1 MDVSGKLV
9 DMEAKIK
16 FNNPYFSDE
25 EIELSAY
32 RWNARLRLQRLV
44 NSDNQVIK
52 NPDFKHTRILLAL
65 FLECAEKS
73 IDIFCNQLSPE
84 VYDDEAVISILKR
97 VKDKIKIRI
106 VTEKELAREE
116 REFLKYIPEE
126 NVRYYPQESVLD
138 QKKIPHVWIMDHR
151 AYRDELN
158 RDTREG
164 EVYTNDPIG
173 ASKRTGT
180 FKEIFDRAR
189 SSYIRCSCSVCH

>member
-1 MDVSGKLV
+1 MDASGKLV

-32 RWNARLRLQRLV
+32 RYNARLRLQGLIY
-44 NSDNQVIK
+44 NDNLIIK

-84 VYDDEAVISILKR
+84 VYDDKTVISILER

-106 VTEKELAREE
+106 VTEKKLVRGD

-126 NVRYYPQESVLD
+126 NVRHYPQESVLD
-138 QKKIPHVWIMDHR
+138 QKKIPHIWIMDHR

-158 RDTREG
+158 RVTREG
-164 EVYTNDPIG
+164 EVYTNDPKG
-173 ASKRTGT
+173 ALERTET
-180 FKEIFDRAR
+180 FKNIFNKAR
-189 SSYIRCSCSVCH
+189 SSCTRYSCSFCQ